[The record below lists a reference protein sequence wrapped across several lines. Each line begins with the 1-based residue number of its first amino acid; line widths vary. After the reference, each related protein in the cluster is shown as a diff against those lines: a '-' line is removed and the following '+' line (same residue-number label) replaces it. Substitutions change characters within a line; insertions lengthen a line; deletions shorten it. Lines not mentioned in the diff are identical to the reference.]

1 MGLRERFRDFRDWC
15 PQPPDRLPS
24 KLKRYSVPIAAV
36 VTATLILS
44 VSFLVFSSSLMP
56 SAPIVPLVNAP
67 VSATPTLLWKHTIS
81 VMEELYGAS
90 SPVVVN
96 GVVYTSAENNC
107 VYALNA
113 TDGTQ
118 LWDYFTGEWPSSPA
132 VANGVVYVNTDFSIN
147 ALNATDGTQ
156 IWSNEPQ
163 YDVPVGFSSPTVAD
177 GVVYAGT
184 TNSLDKSEGNVYAM
198 NATNGK
204 TLWSTPSLAAGFA
217 TVPSSP
223 TVANG
228 VVYVADEGAF
238 GWAMPPNTPITQIC
252 YGVYALNATSGAQ
265 LWNYNIG
272 YSSGASPVVVGGVV
286 YYVPEEDNLYALN
299 ATSGAEIWNC
309 TTGIPIGV
317 LINVDSPPAVVDGVV
332 YLGSD
337 GGNFYAFN
345 AASGAKLW
353 NYTIGNGTL
362 STPTVADGVVYVGSS
377 DDNIYALN
385 ATNGVE
391 LWSYPT
397 SGAVNSP
404 TVINGV
410 LYVGESNNVYALRV
424 SPTTSPS
431 SKPSNTLPIIIGV
444 AVAVVI
450 VAAVVFLMFQKRLKT
465 KTENP
470 PTAHRTL
477 KIVCSRIA
485 KMKKK

>member
-1 MGLRERFRDFRDWC
+1 MGVRKRIREFRDWC
-15 PQPPDRLPS
+15 PQPPDRLPA
-24 KLKRYSVPIAAV
+24 KLKRYSMPIAAA

-44 VSFLVFSSSLMP
+44 ISLFVFSSSLMP
-56 SAPIVPLVNAP
+56 SVPIVPLVNAS

-81 VMEELYGAS
+81 VMEEFYGGS
-90 SPVVVN
+90 SHVVVN
-96 GVVYTSAENNC
+96 GVVYTSEENNY

-113 TDGTQ
+113 TDGAQ

-184 TNSLDKSEGNVYAM
+184 NPLDNRGGNIYAM

-204 TLWSTPSLAAGFA
+204 TLWSTPALAGFA

-228 VVYVADEGAF
+228 VVYIGDEGAF
-238 GWAMPPNTPITQIC
+238 GWAIPVNTSIAQIC
-252 YGVYALNATSGAQ
+252 YGVYALNAKSGAQ

-272 YSSGASPVVVGGVV
+272 YSSGASPVVVSGVV

-309 TTGIPIGV
+309 TTGIPKGELV
-317 LINVDSPPAVVDGVV
+317 NVDSAPAVVDGVV

-337 GGNFYAFN
+337 EGNIYAFN
-345 AASGAKLW
+345 SASGAKLW

-362 STPTVADGVVYVGSS
+362 STPTVADGVMYIGSS

-385 ATNGVE
+385 ATNGTK
-391 LWSYPT
+391 LWSYPI
-397 SGAVNSP
+397 SGAVDSP

-410 LYVGESNNVYALRV
+410 LYAGASNNIYALRV
-424 SPTTSPS
+424 SPAMTSS
-431 SKPSNTLPIIIGV
+431 IKTSNTLQIIIG
-444 AVAVVI
+444 AVVLAVII
-450 VAAVVFLMFQKRLKT
+450 VASVLVLVFKKKLKT
-465 KTENP
+465 GDKNGH
-470 PTAHRTL
+470 A
-477 KIVCSRIA
+477 
-485 KMKKK
+485 

>member
-1 MGLRERFRDFRDWC
+1 MGVRKRIRKFRDWC
-15 PQPPDRLPS
+15 PQPPDRLPT
-24 KLKRYSVPIAAV
+24 KLKRYSIPIAAV

-44 VSFLVFSSSLMP
+44 VSLFVFSSSLMP

-67 VSATPTLLWKHTIS
+67 VSATPTLLWKYTTS
-81 VMEELYGAS
+81 AMEEVYGA

-96 GVVYTSAENNC
+96 GVVYTSEENNY

-228 VVYVADEGAF
+228 VVYIGDEGAF
-238 GWAMPPNTPITQIC
+238 GWSIPPNTPITQIC

-286 YYVPEEDNLYALN
+286 YYVPEEDKLFALN
-299 ATSGAEIWNC
+299 ATSGAEIWNYSAPM
-309 TTGIPIGV
+309 GNRSQGNLYNV
-317 LINVDSPPAVVDGVV
+317 NVDSSPAVVDGIV

-337 GGNFYAFN
+337 EGNLYAFN
-345 AASGAKLW
+345 AASGAILW

-362 STPTVADGVVYVGSS
+362 STPTVADGVMYIGSS
-377 DDNIYALN
+377 DGNIYALN
-385 ATNGVE
+385 ATNGIK
-391 LWSYPT
+391 LWSHTT
-397 SGAVNSP
+397 SGAVFSP
-404 TVINGV
+404 AIVNGV
-410 LYVGESNNVYALRV
+410 LYAGASNNIYALRV
-424 SPTTSPS
+424 SPASSPPP
-431 SKPSNTLPIIIGV
+431 K
-444 AVAVVI
+444 
-450 VAAVVFLMFQKRLKT
+450 AA
-465 KTENP
+465 
-470 PTAHRTL
+470 
-477 KIVCSRIA
+477 
-485 KMKKK
+485 

>member
-1 MGLRERFRDFRDWC
+1 
-15 PQPPDRLPS
+15 
-24 KLKRYSVPIAAV
+24 
-36 VTATLILS
+36 
-44 VSFLVFSSSLMP
+44 
-56 SAPIVPLVNAP
+56 
-67 VSATPTLLWKHTIS
+67 
-81 VMEELYGAS
+81 MEEVYGA

-96 GVVYTSAENNC
+96 GVVYTSEENNY

-204 TLWSTPSLAAGFA
+204 TLWSTPSLAGFA

-228 VVYVADEGAF
+228 VVYIGDEGAF
-238 GWAMPPNTPITQIC
+238 GWSIPPNTPITQIC

-286 YYVPEEDNLYALN
+286 YYVPEEDNLFALN
-299 ATSGAEIWNC
+299 ATSGAEIWNYSAPM
-309 TTGIPIGV
+309 GNRSQGNLYNV
-317 LINVDSPPAVVDGVV
+317 NVDSSPAVVDGIV

-337 GGNFYAFN
+337 EGNLYAFN
-345 AASGAKLW
+345 AASGAILW

-362 STPTVADGVVYVGSS
+362 STPTVADGVMYIGSS
-377 DDNIYALN
+377 DGNIYALN
-385 ATNGVE
+385 ATNGIK
-391 LWSYPT
+391 LWSHTT
-397 SGAVNSP
+397 SGAVFSP
-404 TVINGV
+404 AIVNGV
-410 LYVGESNNVYALRV
+410 LYAGASNNIYALRV
-424 SPTTSPS
+424 SPASSPPP
-431 SKPSNTLPIIIGV
+431 K
-444 AVAVVI
+444 
-450 VAAVVFLMFQKRLKT
+450 AA
-465 KTENP
+465 
-470 PTAHRTL
+470 
-477 KIVCSRIA
+477 
-485 KMKKK
+485 

>member
-1 MGLRERFRDFRDWC
+1 
-15 PQPPDRLPS
+15 
-24 KLKRYSVPIAAV
+24 
-36 VTATLILS
+36 
-44 VSFLVFSSSLMP
+44 
-56 SAPIVPLVNAP
+56 
-67 VSATPTLLWKHTIS
+67 
-81 VMEELYGAS
+81 MEEVYGA

-96 GVVYTSAENNC
+96 GVVYTSEENNY

-228 VVYVADEGAF
+228 VVYIGDEGAF
-238 GWAMPPNTPITQIC
+238 GWSIPPNTPITQIC

-286 YYVPEEDNLYALN
+286 YYVPEEDNLFALN
-299 ATSGAEIWNC
+299 SSSGAEIWNYSAPM
-309 TTGIPIGV
+309 GNLYNV
-317 LINVDSPPAVVDGVV
+317 NVDSSPAVVDGIV

-337 GGNFYAFN
+337 EGNIYAFN
-345 AASGAKLW
+345 AASGAILW
-353 NYTIGNGTL
+353 NCTTGNGTL
-362 STPTVADGVVYVGSS
+362 STPTFADGVMYIGSS

-404 TVINGV
+404 TVVNGV
-410 LYVGESNNVYALRV
+410 LYVGESNNIYALRV
-424 SPTTSPS
+424 SLALPS
-431 SKPSNTLPIIIGV
+431 SIKTSNTLQIIIG
-444 AVAVVI
+444 
-450 VAAVVFLMFQKRLKT
+450 AVVFAVIIVASVLVLVFKKKLKT
-465 KTENP
+465 GDKNGH
-470 PTAHRTL
+470 A
-477 KIVCSRIA
+477 
-485 KMKKK
+485 